1 MKKEEDGFLKYNNI
15 IIEEVNEQRC
25 LVKLLISKNSLNPYG
40 MVHGGLIFSLGDTVT
55 GIHCKILRKRA
66 VTLNASINFLKPGT
80 GKYLIADS
88 KIIKS
93 GNKICVLESNIYDDH
108 NNLIAN
114 MSTTYFFID

>member
-55 GIHCKILRKRA
+55 GIH
-66 VTLNASINFLKPGT
+66 
-80 GKYLIADS
+80 
-88 KIIKS
+88 
-93 GNKICVLESNIYDDH
+93 
-108 NNLIAN
+108 
-114 MSTTYFFID
+114 